1 MLFLCLAA
9 ETQVLELVDGFV
21 GMVVGVI
28 VSNVWQ
34 SIVLH
39 NVKVQKVFFLK
50 KNIFCCFLSFCTAKE
65 REGKGV

>member
-39 NVKVQKVFFLK
+39 NVKVQKVFF
-50 KNIFCCFLSFCTAKE
+50 
-65 REGKGV
+65 

>member
-1 MLFLCLAA
+1 MLFICLAA

-39 NVKVQKVFFLK
+39 NVKVQKVFFK